1 LTHFFD
7 EARHIWQ
14 TYVPRVGQADTVQGE
29 LLRAVEKLRDEAIRN
44 GNGNW
49 DESFDILLLYLE
61 ERLLDPTVYSDK
73 AIADTRK
80 ILARLHAYENPLM
93 DDEPYDELGDRV
105 VEYFRRRGSQP
116 NALNPRL
123 RR

>member
-1 LTHFFD
+1 MHLFD

-14 TYVPRVGQADTVQGE
+14 TYVPRSGQADTVQGE
-29 LLRAVEKLRDEAIRN
+29 LLRAVEKFRDEAVRN

-49 DESFDILLLYLE
+49 DEGFEILLRYLE
-61 ERLLDPTVYSDK
+61 EHLTDRSVYSDS
-73 AIADTRK
+73 AIAATRS
-80 ILARLHAYENPLM
+80 ILAQLRDFESPLL

-105 VEYFRRRGSQP
+105 VEYFRQKGSQP
-116 NALNPRL
+116 HKLNPRL

>member
-1 LTHFFD
+1 MHLFD

-14 TYVPRVGQADTVQGE
+14 TYVPRSGQADTIQGE
-29 LLRAVEKLRDEAIRN
+29 LLRAVEKIRDEAVRN

-49 DESFDILLLYLE
+49 DEGFEILLRYLE
-61 ERLLDPTVYSDK
+61 EYLTDRSVYSDS
-73 AIADTRK
+73 AIAATRS
-80 ILARLHAYENPLM
+80 ILAQLRDFESPLL

-105 VEYFRRRGSQP
+105 VEYFRQKGSQP
-116 NALNPRL
+116 HKLNPRL

>member
-1 LTHFFD
+1 MHLFD

-14 TYVPRVGQADTVQGE
+14 EYVPRSGQAATVQGE
-29 LLRAVEKLRDEAIRN
+29 LLRAVEKFRDEATRN

-49 DESFDILLLYLE
+49 DEGFEFLLVYLE
-61 ERLLDPTVYSDK
+61 EHLLDRTVYS
-73 AIADTRK
+73 ATAMEETRK
-80 ILARLHAYENPLM
+80 VLDRLRDFENPLL

-105 VEYFRRRGSQP
+105 VEYFKHYGSQ
-116 NALNPRL
+116 AHTFNPKL